1 MTQSDNKPAATH
13 YNQKPIRRA
22 EFIKPPNIL
31 KSKVGSGG
39 LSQSILSKAQDL
51 LENNTVDFR
60 PLGEMYLNQLQEG
73 IDLSAID
80 LDSPEED
87 RHGEKNIRQML
98 YPSMQLKANGGMFH
112 YDLVTI
118 IGDKLVQFL
127 EVIERPDLE
136 ALEIVQAFHT
146 TIRAVL
152 LGQIQGSGGRYG
164 NELVQALDD
173 ACYRYFIK
181 YPDNIDPHKR

>member
-1 MTQSDNKPAATH
+1 MTGTDTH
-13 YNQKPIRRA
+13 FNQTPVRKA
-22 EFIKPPNIL
+22 EFINPPNIL

-39 LSQSILSKAQDL
+39 LSQNILTKAQTL

-60 PLGEMYLNQLQEG
+60 PLGEMYLDQLQEG
-73 IDLSAID
+73 VDQAAVDLNR
-80 LDSPEED
+80 PEEE
-87 RHGEKNIRQML
+87 RNGEKHIRLML

-112 YDLVTI
+112 YDLVTT

-127 EVIERPDLE
+127 EVIERPDIE

-152 LGQIQGSGGRYG
+152 LGKIQGSGGRYG
-164 NELVQALDD
+164 AELVQALDD
-173 ACYRYFIK
+173 ACHRYFEK
-181 YPDNIDPHKR
+181 FPDNIDPHKR

>member
-1 MTQSDNKPAATH
+1 MTQPDDKTSSSH

-39 LSQSILSKAQDL
+39 LSQNILSKAQDL

-60 PLGEMYLNQLQEG
+60 PLGEMYLDQLQEG
-73 IDLSAID
+73 IDHSAVD
-80 LDSPEED
+80 LDLPEEK
-87 RHGEKNIRQML
+87 RQGEKLIRQML

-112 YDLVTI
+112 YELVTT

-127 EVIERPDLE
+127 EVIERPDIE

-152 LGQIQGSGGRYG
+152 LGKIQGSGGRYG
-164 NELVQALDD
+164 LELIQALDD
-173 ACYRYFIK
+173 ACYRYFMK

>member
-1 MTQSDNKPAATH
+1 MTKDTDTGTH
-13 YNQKPIRRA
+13 YNQEPRRKA

-39 LSQSILSKAQDL
+39 LSQSILAKAQTL

-60 PLGEMYLNQLQEG
+60 PLGEMYLDQLQDGVEQG
-73 IDLSAID
+73 VLDLK
-80 LDSPEED
+80 SPQEE
-87 RHGEKNIRQML
+87 RASERFIRIML

-112 YDLVTI
+112 YPLITT

-127 EVIERPDLE
+127 EVIEIPDIE

-146 TIRAVL
+146 TMRAVL
-152 LGQIQGSGGRYG
+152 LGQIKGDGGRYG
-164 NELVQALDD
+164 AELVQALDD
-173 ACYRYFIK
+173 ACHRYFTK
-181 YPDNIDPHKR
+181 FPENIDPQKKG

>member
-1 MTQSDNKPAATH
+1 MNDTH
-13 YNQKPIRRA
+13 YNQTPVRRA

-31 KSKVGSGG
+31 KSKVGTGG
-39 LSQSILSKAQDL
+39 LSQNILDKAQTL

-60 PLGEMYLNQLQEG
+60 PLGEMYLDQLQEG
-73 IDLSAID
+73 VNKAAID
-80 LDSPEED
+80 VDKPQEERD
-87 RHGEKNIRQML
+87 GEKYIRQML
-98 YPSMQLKANGGMFH
+98 YPAMQLKANGGMFH
-112 YDLVTI
+112 YDLVTT

-127 EVIERPDLE
+127 EVIEHVDIE

-164 NELVQALDD
+164 SELVQALDD
-173 ACYRYFIK
+173 ACHRYFQK
-181 YPDNIDPHKR
+181 FPDNIDPHKA

>member
-1 MTQSDNKPAATH
+1 MGDTTNTH
-13 YNQKPIRRA
+13 YNQKQMRRA
-22 EFIKPPNIL
+22 EFISPPNII

-39 LSQSILSKAQDL
+39 LSQSILSKAQTL

-60 PLGEMYLNQLQEG
+60 PLGEMYLDQLQDG
-73 IDLSAID
+73 INQAAAD
-80 LDSPEED
+80 LDKSEAE
-87 RHGEKNIRQML
+87 RSAEKLIRQML

-112 YDLVTI
+112 YDLVTV

-127 EVIERPDLE
+127 EVIEKPDIE

-146 TIRAVL
+146 TVRAVL

-164 NELVQALDD
+164 AELVQALDD
-173 ACYRYFIK
+173 ACHRYFVK
-181 YPDNIDPHKR
+181 FPENIDPHKK